1 MSSSSVPKTTK
12 AWTVEG
18 KNGFESLKFNNE
30 APIPDLSDN
39 EVLVKFHAASLNYR
53 DLIIP
58 KGQYPFG
65 VKEGV
70 VPGSD
75 GAGEVVAVGK
85 KVTRFQPGA
94 KVVTLFSQGHLAG
107 SLNTETIA
115 TGLGGSID
123 GTLRQYG
130 TFAETGLVEMPES
143 LNWQEASTL
152 SCAALTAWNALY
164 GLKPLVP
171 GDVVLTQ
178 GTGGVSIF
186 AVQFAKAAGATVI
199 STTSSSAKAETL
211 KKLGADH
218 VINYKDTPE
227 WGEKAASLTPKKQGV
242 NHILEVG
249 GPATMAQSLKAIK
262 IDGVISIIGFLGGNA
277 KEQPSFLDAL
287 SNVCTVRG
295 LLVGSRAQ
303 FEDMNRAI
311 EANGIKPVVDEKV
324 FTLEQTKE
332 AYQYMWDQKHF
343 GKLTIKVE

>member
-1 MSSSSVPKTTK
+1 MGSTAEHFFSFRHTIFHNSTLTMSSAAIPKTTK

-18 KNGFESLKFNNE
+18 QDGFESLKLNNE
-30 APIPDLSDN
+30 APIPDLFDN

-58 KGQYPFG
+58 KGMYPFAQ
-65 VKEGV
+65 KQGV

-85 KVTRFQPGA
+85 
-94 KVVTLFSQGHLAG
+94 
-107 SLNTETIA
+107 N
-115 TGLGGSID
+115 
-123 GTLRQYG
+123 G
-130 TFAETGLVEMPES
+130 TFNEAGLVEMPES

-152 SCAALTAWNALY
+152 SCAAVTAWNALY

-199 STTSSSAKAETL
+199 ATTSSSEKEAIL

-218 VINYKDTPE
+218 VINYKDVPE
-227 WGEKAASLTPKKQGV
+227 WGEKAASPTPKKAGV

-249 GPATMAQSLKAIK
+249 GPKTMAQSLKAVK

-295 LLVGSRAQ
+295 ILVGSRQQ

-311 EANGIKPVVDEKV
+311 EVNGIKPVVDEKI
-324 FTLEQTKE
+324 FSLEQVKE

-343 GKLTIKVE
+343 GKLTIKIE